1 MVRTLVLALVAA
13 SASAFSAPR
22 MGLEG
27 MAGISNEV
35 GGGVMGKSFT
45 NTAVWDPLGFGS
57 LSDTVK
63 GEHGGVM
70 PHAKWLREAELKHG
84 RGAMLAFVGTCVAI
98 NGVHFPGEMGGNFYE
113 SGPWADGLTSALAT
127 NPFGMAQLLLSIALV
142 EGTSYSGDFWSGGG
156 AREAGDLGFY
166 PFGKGKGRDMDK
178 MKLSELKNGRLA
190 MIAMAGFFAEHQ
202 IDGSVPFLSDA
213 V

>member
-1 MVRTLVLALVAA
+1 
-13 SASAFSAPR
+13 
-22 MGLEG
+22 

-63 GEHGGVM
+63 GEHSGVM

-84 RGAMLAFVGTCVAI
+84 RGAMLAFVGTCVAV

-113 SGPWADGLTSALAT
+113 AGPWADGLTSAMST

-142 EGTSYSGDFWSGGG
+142 EVRNLSGCASGSG
-156 AREAGDLGFY
+156 ARSSLTTPPVPRPSFVSLGHVVQRRLLV
-166 PFGKGKGRDMDK
+166 GRRRAR
-178 MKLSELKNGRLA
+178 SR
-190 MIAMAGFFAEHQ
+190 
-202 IDGSVPFLSDA
+202 
-213 V
+213 